1 MFVLAMEEFTN
12 LRSQIVT
19 SNSGYGGRRYAPR
32 VFTEHGALMAS
43 TILRSERSTAMSL
56 FIMRAFV
63 KMREELTTNQKIIQR
78 LAEIEKTLLVHDSA
92 LSDLFQKLL
101 PLLSP
106 SIDKPK
112 VKIGFKQDAKKV

>member
-1 MFVLAMEEFTN
+1 
-12 LRSQIVT
+12 
-19 SNSGYGGRRYAPR
+19 
-32 VFTEHGALMAS
+32 MAS